1 MSDVLQ
7 SAAKAGQKAKT
18 RAETMKDEV
27 SEELARGKA
36 GIEDETS
43 AARDALSHDL
53 HKLQQDMAAIQKT
66 MMKFTSE
73 AGGEAA
79 RTARNVG
86 STVASHAGD
95 IAEGAKERAGAL
107 TSDLEDVARRNP
119 VATIGAALVA
129 GVAIGLLTRSR
140 H

>member
-1 MSDVLQ
+1 MQ
-7 SAAKAGQKAKT
+7 SAAKAGQKAKA
-18 RAETMKDEV
+18 RAEAVKDDV
-27 SEELARGKA
+27 SEEFARGKA
-36 GIEDETS
+36 GIEDETR
-43 AARDALSHDL
+43 AARDALSRDL
-53 HKLQQDMAAIQKT
+53 HKLQEDMAAIQHT

-79 RTARNVG
+79 RTARKLG

-95 IAEGAKERAGAL
+95 IADGAKERAGAL

-119 VATIGAALVA
+119 FATIGASLLA
-129 GVAIGLLTRSR
+129 GVVIGLISRSR